1 MDFFD
6 GFDMSTTGQLE
17 ALAFK
22 YFGEDYGKHSSIWD
36 NDDEMMEEYFGP
48 PGFWRW
54 DGL

>member
-6 GFDMSTTGQLE
+6 GFDTSTTGQLE

-22 YFGEDYGKHSSIWD
+22 HFGPDYGEYSSIWD
-36 NDDEMMEEYFGP
+36 KDEEMMEEYFGP